1 MENTTFISNNPK
13 VKEYSLNHGNKYITT
28 DSFIQEIQEKG
39 SFEIES
45 EEFLYID
52 VDYLEEEIYNVLSA
66 ALANVSKFISSSGH
80 IQFDGDIE
88 DYSEKLNNPEVIENT
103 NDIQDREFKEE
114 VSKPIQSEPERVN
127 YDTATGFDTLY
138 QESVVQSEYLED
150 EDEDNKEAEV
160 FVFGSSKGGSGKT
173 FTCLLS
179 AYNYAKQNPH
189 KKIAV
194 ADFDI
199 IDGQIGVTIHKFS
212 PTIFNY
218 YKNWVKEQD
227 SDHSSDLS
235 LFKVSP
241 EFMPHNLD
249 FYLAS
254 KDHII
259 KEDKFWNDVFKKLI
273 VKYDRV
279 YFDTGIDYMNHHPI
293 YTLYKIADKIMLT
306 STANLRS
313 VGSVLKQIQ
322 RLKGL
327 SESNGIFSEE
337 DEIESKLNLVITQAN
352 LDSKYLAKTI
362 NQFEKIVNVIGV
374 FGYMPNE
381 IEKAEIER
389 QWYVFDDN
397 QHVQEILN
405 KINS

>member
-66 ALANVSKFISSSGH
+66 ALANVSKFISSSGD

-88 DYSEKLNNPEVIENT
+88 DYSEKLNSPVIENT

-114 VSKPIQSEPERVN
+114 VSKPSQSEPERVN
-127 YDTATGFDTLY
+127 YDTTTGFDTLY

-150 EDEDNKEAEV
+150 EYEDNKEAEV

-227 SDHSSDLS
+227 SDYSSDLA

-241 EFMPHNLD
+241 EFMPSNLD